1 MPTAGAS
8 ANPGIVAL
16 ADQCVRCGLCL
27 PHCPSYRVSPQE
39 GDSPRGR
46 IAFARALATG
56 EVDSS
61 GGTLVAHLDR
71 CLGCGTCE
79 RVCPSGV
86 RYDELIGLTRT
97 LPGARTSPRGGAMLR
112 LILRHPRALRIVLAL
127 ARLARRL
134 AGPALRRRLPPFANE
149 LLEQARSVPRSP
161 PAVAYTPAARE
172 RRGTVALFRGCAASV
187 LDADTQQATVELL
200 SQLGYDVHAPRDGQC
215 CGALARH
222 AGAAAEAERVAHA
235 AGELLATLPARAVIG
250 TASGCQRDLE
260 TRVLGASELPAH
272 GLFPFLAADPE
283 FMRRSW
289 RVSPRHAAVLT
300 PCTEGRAHT
309 EALALVLGRV
319 SGLKLT
325 WLTQQ
330 PRCCGA
336 AGSFFLE
343 QPELAE
349 PLRAERVSEIA
360 ALKPD
365 LVLTT
370 NVGCR
375 GYLGS
380 GLRRAG
386 IDLPVLH
393 PAALLAECIEP

>member
-1 MPTAGAS
+1 MPNAGAS

-46 IAFARALATG
+46 IAFARALA
-56 EVDSS
+56 S
-61 GGTLVAHLDR
+61 GGLDSTTKLTTHLDR
-71 CLGCGTCE
+71 CLACGICE
-79 RVCPSGV
+79 QVCPSGV
-86 RYDELIGLTRT
+86 RYDALIGLARA
-97 LPGARTSPRGGAMLR
+97 LPGARTHPRGAAMLR
-112 LILRHPRALRIVLAL
+112 LILRHPRALRIALAL

-134 AGPALRRRLPPFANE
+134 AGPALLRRLPPLARE
-149 LLEQARSVPRSP
+149 LLEQARSVPRGP

-172 RRGTVALFRGCAASV
+172 RRESLALFRGCAASV

-200 SQLGYDVHAPRDGQC
+200 SQLGYDVHAPRESQC

-235 AGELLATLPARAVIG
+235 TGESLATLPARAVIG

-272 GLFPFLAADPE
+272 GLFQFLAADSE

-300 PCTEGRAHT
+300 PCTESRAHT
-309 EALALVLGRV
+309 DALALVLGRV
-319 SGLKLT
+319 AGLKLT
-325 WLTQQ
+325 WLAQQ

-343 QPELAE
+343 QPELAA
-349 PLRAERVSEIA
+349 PLRAERIGEIE

-375 GYLGS
+375 TYLGT
-380 GLRRAG
+380 GLRLAG
-386 IDLPVLH
+386 IAIPVLH
-393 PAALLAECIEP
+393 PASLLAECLEP